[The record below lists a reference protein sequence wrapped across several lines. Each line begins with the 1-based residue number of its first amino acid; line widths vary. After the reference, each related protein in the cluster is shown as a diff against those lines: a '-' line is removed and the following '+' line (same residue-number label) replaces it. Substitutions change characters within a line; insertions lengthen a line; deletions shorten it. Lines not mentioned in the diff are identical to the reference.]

1 MCWCP
6 GALAGP
12 APGYQAP
19 PQLLQ
24 LQMLSSPNL
33 SLGVNAKTHT
43 YKDRQTQRHNHTQKY
58 TQLASTTTVVAA
70 APPPDFPHPT
80 SPPSRL
86 LSRRLLQPPACRQQ
100 GSINCMQGTTGHD
113 DKLVRKKTEQN
124 LCGASC
130 CHTMQSRTMPCNP
143 HNTMQSHTIQVNL
156 TKHTEASR
164 CSTPIANGHRN
175 Y

>member
-100 GSINCMQGTTGHD
+100 LQPACRQQDNKAQSTACRGQPAMTSQALLCFLAVQNSSRGD
-113 DKLVRKKTEQN
+113 LVTDSLTHSLTE
-124 LCGASC
+124 
-130 CHTMQSRTMPCNP
+130 
-143 HNTMQSHTIQVNL
+143 
-156 TKHTEASR
+156 
-164 CSTPIANGHRN
+164 
-175 Y
+175 